1 MHAAE
6 GPRGRRGPSTAK
18 GQGNDD
24 DGITR
29 IEADG
34 IRGTGDRATGAA
46 ATAIET
52 IETGVA
58 GVADAATNAA
68 ANAIEDLE
76 AAESRGFSTRFPL
89 NSAFIFTFG
98 ALGGMLFGFDTGIIS
113 GASPLIESDFGLS
126 VSQTGFITSSVLI
139 GSLTGSAARSC
150 SSSPRCCSCSAQ
162 ACAPPPPDSR

>member
-1 MHAAE
+1 MTTTTASPVSKQTASAAQE
-6 GPRGRRGPSTAK
+6 TS
-18 GQGNDD
+18 
-24 DGITR
+24 
-29 IEADG
+29 
-34 IRGTGDRATGAA
+34 ATGAA
-46 ATAIET
+46 AHAIET
-52 IETGVA
+52 TGTIETSMA

-126 VSQTGFITSSVLI
+126 VS
-139 GSLTGSAARSC
+139 
-150 SSSPRCCSCSAQ
+150 
-162 ACAPPPPDSR
+162 

>member
-1 MHAAE
+1 MTTTASPVSKQTASAAQE
-6 GPRGRRGPSTAK
+6 
-18 GQGNDD
+18 
-24 DGITR
+24 
-29 IEADG
+29 
-34 IRGTGDRATGAA
+34 TGATGAA

-139 GSLTGSAARSC
+139 GSRCLTGSAARSC

>member
-1 MHAAE
+1 MTTTASPVSKQTASAAQE
-6 GPRGRRGPSTAK
+6 
-18 GQGNDD
+18 
-24 DGITR
+24 
-29 IEADG
+29 
-34 IRGTGDRATGAA
+34 TGATGAA

-98 ALGGMLFGFDTGIIS
+98 ALGGMLLEQPAPPSLSAI
-113 GASPLIESDFGLS
+113 LIA
-126 VSQTGFITSSVLI
+126 VSFSMLI
-139 GSLTGSAARSC
+139 GVFFGYYPANKAARLD
-150 SSSPRCCSCSAQ
+150 PIEALRYE
-162 ACAPPPPDSR
+162 

>member
-1 MHAAE
+1 MTTTTASPVSKQTASAAQE
-6 GPRGRRGPSTAK
+6 TS
-18 GQGNDD
+18 
-24 DGITR
+24 
-29 IEADG
+29 
-34 IRGTGDRATGAA
+34 ATGAA

-52 IETGVA
+52 IETGVP
-58 GVADAATNAA
+58 GVAGAATNAA

-76 AAESRGFSTRFPL
+76 AAESHGFSTRFPL

-139 GSLTGSAARSC
+139 GSRARAPSDRDAQARCRSAHCLTGSAARSC

>member
-1 MHAAE
+1 MTTTASPVSKQTASAAQE
-6 GPRGRRGPSTAK
+6 
-18 GQGNDD
+18 
-24 DGITR
+24 
-29 IEADG
+29 
-34 IRGTGDRATGAA
+34 TGATGAA

-113 GASPLIESDFGLS
+113 GAPRLS
-126 VSQTGFITSSVLI
+126 IRLRPER
-139 GSLTGSAARSC
+139 L
-150 SSSPRCCSCSAQ
+150 
-162 ACAPPPPDSR
+162 PDRLHHLLGADRLVRRRVVDRRAV

>member
-1 MHAAE
+1 MTTTASPVSKQTASAAQE
-6 GPRGRRGPSTAK
+6 
-18 GQGNDD
+18 
-24 DGITR
+24 
-29 IEADG
+29 
-34 IRGTGDRATGAA
+34 TGATGAA

-113 GASPLIESDFGLS
+113 GASPLIESDFGERL
-126 VSQTGFITSSVLI
+126 
-139 GSLTGSAARSC
+139 
-150 SSSPRCCSCSAQ
+150 
-162 ACAPPPPDSR
+162 PDRLHHLLGADRLVRRRVVDRRAV

>member
-1 MHAAE
+1 MTTTASPVSKQTASAAQE
-6 GPRGRRGPSTAK
+6 
-18 GQGNDD
+18 
-24 DGITR
+24 
-29 IEADG
+29 
-34 IRGTGDRATGAA
+34 TGATGAA

-113 GASPLIESDFGLS
+113 GASPLIGIGLRPER
-126 VSQTGFITSSVLI
+126 L
-139 GSLTGSAARSC
+139 
-150 SSSPRCCSCSAQ
+150 
-162 ACAPPPPDSR
+162 PDRLHHLLGADRLVRRRVVDRRAV

>member
-1 MHAAE
+1 MTTTASPVSKQTASAAQE
-6 GPRGRRGPSTAK
+6 
-18 GQGNDD
+18 
-24 DGITR
+24 
-29 IEADG
+29 
-34 IRGTGDRATGAA
+34 TGATGAA

-98 ALGGMLFGFDTGIIS
+98 ALGGMLFGFDHRHYLRRLPAYRIGLRPERLPDRLHHLL
-113 GASPLIESDFGLS
+113 GADRLVRRRVVDRRA
-126 VSQTGFITSSVLI
+126 V
-139 GSLTGSAARSC
+139 
-150 SSSPRCCSCSAQ
+150 
-162 ACAPPPPDSR
+162 